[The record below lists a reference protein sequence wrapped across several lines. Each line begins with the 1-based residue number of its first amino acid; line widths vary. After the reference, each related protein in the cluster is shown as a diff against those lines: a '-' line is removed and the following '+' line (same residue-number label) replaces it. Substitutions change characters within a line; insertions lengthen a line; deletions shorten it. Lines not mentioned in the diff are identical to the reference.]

1 MSSIHNRMTMS
12 SPAYSGA
19 STKRRPTRTWRPVS
33 GNSDT
38 DDLPSLPQLRI
49 KSRDSYRNQTI
60 PRSAINTKV
69 INTVGSG
76 LMLQTNIDRNFL
88 GLDDDLASEW
98 EKNTE
103 FEFKLF
109 CESKNSDAERT
120 KDFYEQQNVALI
132 STLLSGDIIALTP
145 MIDRGSTYSL
155 AVQLIEADRLSNPN
169 DAMDTEKIAGG
180 VEVDGYGAPVAYHI
194 SKYHPGGINKF
205 EKKWTRIEAYGEKT
219 GRVNVI
225 HLCERTRPGQ
235 RRGVPVL
242 APVMENLKQLE
253 NYTNAELE
261 AALVSGLYAVFIK
274 SEAAEGAEDAVS
286 EDERVSD
293 SDLELTPGMIAVL
306 KPGEDISTSNPGRPN
321 TAYDGF
327 VMSIIKQIGAAL
339 DVPFEMLLKHF
350 SASYS
355 ASRAA
360 LLEAWKVFKA
370 RRTWFARNFCQ
381 PIYEEFL
388 YEAILM
394 GRIIAPGFL
403 ENEAIRKAYCGAKW
417 NGPTP
422 GQLDP
427 EKETRAALMRTDAG
441 FSTRTKETAEMNG
454 GDFEQNCDT
463 AKRENVKIAEAGL
476 KPVDIGSALY
486 TVPVE
491 KKEKNEED

>member
-1 MSSIHNRMTMS
+1 MSSIQSRMSMGNT
-12 SPAYSGA
+12 AYNGA
-19 STKRRPTRTWRPVS
+19 SNKRRPTRTWRPIS

-38 DDLPSLPQLRI
+38 DDLPSLAQLRI
-49 KSRDSYRNQTI
+49 KSRDAYRNQTL

-76 LMLQTNIDRNFL
+76 LMLQPNINRNFL
-88 GLDDDLASEW
+88 GMDDDDATDW
-98 EKNTE
+98 ERKTE
-103 FEFKLF
+103 FEFKLWAD
-109 CESKNSDAERT
+109 SKNCDAERT
-120 KDFYEQQNVALI
+120 KDFYEQQGVAFV
-132 STLLSGDIIALTP
+132 STLLSGDVVALTP
-145 MIDRGSTYSL
+145 LIDRGSTYSL
-155 AVQLIEADRLSNPN
+155 AIQLIEADRISNPN
-169 DAMDTEKIAGG
+169 NAMDKEELAGG
-180 VEVDGYGAPVAYHI
+180 VEVDGYGAPIAYHI
-194 SKYHPGGINKF
+194 SKHHPGGISANV
-205 EKKWTRIEAYGEKT
+205 KKWSRIESYGRES
-219 GRVNVI
+219 GRTNVI
-225 HLCERTRPGQ
+225 HLFEKLRPGQ
-235 RRGVPVL
+235 RRGVPIL

-261 AALVSGLYAVFIK
+261 SALVSGLYAVFIK
-274 SEAAEGAEDAVS
+274 SEASEGATDAVDE
-286 EDERVSD
+286 EDRVTEN
-293 SDLELTPGMIAVL
+293 DLELTPGMIAEL
-306 KPGEDISTSNPGRPN
+306 KPGEDITTSNPGRPN
-321 TAYDGF
+321 PNYDPF

-370 RRTWFARNFCQ
+370 RRIWFARNFCQ
-381 PIYEEFL
+381 PIYVEFL

-403 ENEAIRKAYCGAKW
+403 EDEAIRKAYCGAEW

-427 EKETRAALMRTDAG
+427 VKETSAAIMRADAG

-463 AKRENVKIAEAGL
+463 AKRENIKISEAGL
-476 KPVDIGSALY
+476 KPVDRGSY
-486 TVPVE
+486 ISEEEIPT
-491 KKEKNEED
+491 KKENDD